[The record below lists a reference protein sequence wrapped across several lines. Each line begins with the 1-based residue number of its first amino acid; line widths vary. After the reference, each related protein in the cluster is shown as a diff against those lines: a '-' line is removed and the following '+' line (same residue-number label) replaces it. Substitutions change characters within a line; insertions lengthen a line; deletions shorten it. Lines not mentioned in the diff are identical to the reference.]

1 MIEEVSIRNIGGVAS
16 ATLRFE
22 KGFTVIT
29 GESGA
34 GKSSLVRSLEL
45 LGGKRSQ
52 TAFLRAGEEEGSV
65 EAVLSGIGGE
75 RRLNWPTPKRAAL
88 SSQKESSQETGGA
101 EPTSRTGPRP
111 CPFLRR

>member
-65 EAVLSGIGGE
+65 EAVLSGIGGGTAAE
-75 RRLNWPTPKRAAL
+75 LADPEEGGALFAKRIIARNGRSRTYFQDRAAPL
-88 SSQKESSQETGGA
+88 SV
-101 EPTSRTGPRP
+101 
-111 CPFLRR
+111 LRR

>member
-1 MIEEVSIRNIGGVAS
+1 MIEEVTIRNGGGVAS

-22 KGFTVIT
+22 KGLTVLT

-52 TAFLRAGEEEGSV
+52 TAFLKNGEEEGAV
-65 EAVLSGIGGE
+65 EAVMAGFSAS
-75 RRLNWPTPKRAAL
+75 TM
-88 SSQKESSQETGGA
+88 T
-101 EPTSRTGPRP
+101 
-111 CPFLRR
+111 